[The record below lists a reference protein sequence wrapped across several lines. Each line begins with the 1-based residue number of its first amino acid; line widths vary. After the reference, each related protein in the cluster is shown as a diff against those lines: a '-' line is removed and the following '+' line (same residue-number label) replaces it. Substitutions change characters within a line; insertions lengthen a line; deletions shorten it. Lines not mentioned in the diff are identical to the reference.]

1 MSFSE
6 IKSQNDSSNIFKG
19 LEAIVALAPY
29 SAPAIDGIVD
39 ETTKEIKDLPAGY
52 EPVGMITED
61 GVTFSGDSSEEEVR
75 ALGYVSAVRKDTTE
89 ASREV
94 TFSALEVLRKSLLH
108 IVHGVDEAAITTNS
122 VTGETKLSVPELPQH
137 KHYRLLVIAKDS
149 TTDTYQ
155 ARFFPKVKLASV
167 PETVWSAADA
177 ETFELTF
184 NAETD
189 SAVGTSMDV
198 YTIKQTA

>member
-29 SAPAIDGIVD
+29 TADPIDGIVD
-39 ETTKEIKDLPAGY
+39 SATKEIKDLPEGY

-108 IVHGVDEAAITTNS
+108 IVHGVDEAAVTT
-122 VTGETKLSVPELPQH
+122 TAAGETKISVPELPQH

-189 SAVGTSMDV
+189 SALGTSMDI
-198 YTIKQTA
+198 YTVTKTA

>member
-6 IKSQNDSSNIFKG
+6 IKSQDDSSNIFKG

-39 ETTKEIKDLPAGY
+39 ETTKEIKELPAGY

-61 GVTFSGDSSEEEVR
+61 GVTFSADSSEEEVR
-75 ALGYVSAVRKDTTE
+75 ALGYVSSVRRDTTE

-149 TTDTYQ
+149 KTEAYQ
-155 ARFFPKVKLASV
+155 ARFFPKVQLSSI
-167 PETVWSAADA
+167 PETVWSAADT

-184 NAETD
+184 NALTD
-189 SAVGTSMDV
+189 SVLGTSMDV
-198 YTIKQTA
+198 YTIKKTA